1 MSPLHNFIITIYSS
15 LQYKFYY
22 GYVGAYVPLWHYG
35 YKSATLPAH
44 HAYTATIRHLSL
56 MMDYAGGGQLD

>member
-1 MSPLHNFIITIYSS
+1 MYPS
-15 LQYKFYY
+15 LQYKFYC

-35 YKSATLPAH
+35 YNGATLSAH
-44 HAYTATIRHLSL
+44 HAYTATLLHLSL